1 MPGELGDG
9 TSDGEVLGRNS
20 GNVTGV
26 GSEAG
31 VGRLGSGT
39 DGLGLMEG
47 VTSMSGSICGL
58 ITDKTLFRMSVW
70 TSAEGLLML
79 AGDGKCSETSKCW
92 NRS

>member
-9 TSDGEVLGRNS
+9 TSDGEVSGRNS

-39 DGLGLMEG
+39 DGFGLMEG

-58 ITDKTLFRMSVW
+58 ITDKTLSRMSV
-70 TSAEGLLML
+70 
-79 AGDGKCSETSKCW
+79 
-92 NRS
+92 